1 MEGDVS
7 LKGPQKPEWE
17 SNSEWAFRS
26 EPESSV
32 VQTANS
38 PQQHNGKARNILGV
52 EIVLTVLDY
61 INFRIWRGESFMETG
76 YTGFLLLL

>member
-17 SNSEWAFRS
+17 SNNEWAFRS

-38 PQQHNGKARNILGV
+38 P
-52 EIVLTVLDY
+52 
-61 INFRIWRGESFMETG
+61 
-76 YTGFLLLL
+76 

>member
-38 PQQHNGKARNILGV
+38 P
-52 EIVLTVLDY
+52 
-61 INFRIWRGESFMETG
+61 
-76 YTGFLLLL
+76 